1 MSIQV
6 LLDRLDKVKS
16 TGENKYSSCC
26 PAHEDSSPSLAI
38 KELPD
43 GRILIHCFASCETLS
58 ILNAVGLTMAELF
71 PEGSSGDYRPLFM
84 ARQDKKGKDHHR
96 AILTI
101 ASSMRSRGEMLSTK
115 ELAEEKQAFMA
126 LR

>member
-1 MSIQV
+1 MV
-6 LLDRLDKVKS
+6 DRLDKVKS
-16 TGENKYSSCC
+16 TGSDKWLSCC
-26 PAHEDSSPSLAI
+26 PSHEDKSPSLTI

-43 GRILIHCFASCETLS
+43 GRVLIHCFAGCSPIE

-71 PEGSSGDYRPLFM
+71 PEGSSGDYRPLYM
-84 ARQDKKGKDHHR
+84 ARQDKKGNDHHR